1 MRPSTAPAAS
11 ENYHPT
17 TLDSTKQ
24 SPKRR
29 QLAEAPELPFT
40 LPSFRPSTCSTAHSP
55 LLRARQAQRPG
66 TPNLK
71 ADAFTAS
78 ANTGT
83 VTSSLAANI
92 RVPTSASALS
102 RHADAPKQYWALAK
116 LAPGTEPG
124 ARALHS
130 VRSARA
136 SQRLDVKQQSEETS
150 LSCSSSDSSSIAA
163 SYQDAARKPQAVIEQ
178 QTSLVQEAVRV
189 QPQVLRR
196 RSSHKLL
203 GRASINGSNVVD
215 TSQNIGQGVSSRA
228 LSSALKS
235 LGAAKQMRDC
245 QDAPLALSQRSQNA
259 ASHMNG
265 NTVTSCVSVN
275 QDAAAEPTDAEAAM
289 DEMAGPRLL
298 DALVGE
304 CTEIM
309 HLFGMDADWFE
320 KEFLPYADKAVL
332 LAPHTDRFGS

>member
-1 MRPSTAPAAS
+1 M
-11 ENYHPT
+11 
-17 TLDSTKQ
+17 
-24 SPKRR
+24 
-29 QLAEAPELPFT
+29 
-40 LPSFRPSTCSTAHSP
+40 
-55 LLRARQAQRPG
+55 
-66 TPNLK
+66 
-71 ADAFTAS
+71 
-78 ANTGT
+78 
-83 VTSSLAANI
+83 TSSLAANI

-102 RHADAPKQYWALAK
+102 RHADAPKQDWALVK

-163 SYQDAARKPQAVIEQ
+163 SYQDAAHKPQAVMEQ

-196 RSSHKLL
+196 RSSHNLL
-203 GRASINGSNVVD
+203 GRASINGSDVVD
-215 TSQNIGQGVSSRA
+215 TSQNIGRGGQGVSSRA
-228 LSSALKS
+228 LCSALKS

-275 QDAAAEPTDAEAAM
+275 QDAAAEPTYAEAAV
-289 DEMAGPRLL
+289 DEAAGHRLL
-298 DALVGE
+298 DPLVGE

-309 HLFGMDADWFE
+309 HLFGMDGDWFE

-332 LAPHTDRFGS
+332 RAPHTDLFGS